1 MVNVTALTPV
11 DLREVWPNEAS
22 DFTPWLAANL
32 NALGSVLGL
41 DLELQETEAK
51 VGPFNVDVLAKEVD
65 SDRNVVIE
73 NQLEDTNHDHL
84 GKVLTYA
91 AGYNADVMVWV
102 VKKFRDEHR
111 QAIDWLNQRTDED
124 THFYGV
130 VVRAVKIGQSDPA
143 YVFELAAQPNQAR
156 KNVKSVSSSVRP
168 IKDGEKY
175 REFFQGVVDRLREE
189 QVTYNTWGARKPWQ
203 SFTAG
208 IPQVKYILRF
218 RAGVT
223 SVELLLRGLLK
234 HLELQKEAVEAS
246 YGDAFTWWND
256 RITTE
261 RIGSIN
267 DPEDSL
273 KATADWMVGSVLRMR
288 DLVIP
293 YVQEAADAMDQGEE
307 DEDADE
313 E

>member
-1 MVNVTALTPV
+1 MVNVAPLTPI
-11 DLREVWPNEAS
+11 DLREVWPDEAV

-32 NALGSVLGL
+32 NALGSVLRL

-51 VGPFNVDVLAKEVD
+51 VGPFRVDILAKEVD
-65 SDRNVVIE
+65 SDRTVVIE

-102 VKKFRDEHR
+102 VRHFRDEHR
-111 QAIDWLNQRTDED
+111 QAIDWLNQRTDEE

-130 VVRAVKIGQSDPA
+130 IVRAVKIGQSDPA

-156 KNVKSVSSSVRP
+156 KIVKSASSVRP

-175 REFFQGVVDRLREE
+175 QEFFRGVVDRLREE

-234 HLELQKEAVEAS
+234 HLESQKEAIETS
-246 YGDAFTWWND
+246 YGEAFTWWND

-261 RIGSIN
+261 RTGSIN

-273 KATADWMVGSVLRMR
+273 KATSDWMVGSLLRLR
-288 DLVIP
+288 EHVIP
-293 YVQEAADAMDQGEE
+293 YVQAAADAMDQGEE
-307 DEDADE
+307 DEDE